1 MIPRLSVILVVWN
14 NRAFIGQAILNF
26 LSQQCPAAELVIVD
40 GGSTDGT
47 AEEIERYALA
57 NPTISWLSEPD
68 LGQSDAMNKGIRMAR
83 GEYISFL
90 NVDDYYSDG
99 ALNDMNTIISGH
111 RAPAFVVGNCNV
123 WDAEGNL
130 IYVNRPRS
138 LHPWNILSGQFLPV
152 NPTAYL
158 YRKSIHNRAG
168 YYTIDNHINM
178 DIEFLAQASLVTGI
192 TYVNRD
198 WGNFR
203 MLPGTK
209 TYTDIEAGTL
219 EHRKLEL
226 FRRIRDNA
234 PLHIQLMTFFV
245 SMSMRMA
252 KVWRT
257 NSNGIIYYPKAILWK
272 FRHFRLR

>member
-99 ALNDMNTIISGH
+99 ALNDMIAIISGH

-158 YRKSIHNRAG
+158 YRKSIHDRAG

-209 TYTDIEAGTL
+209 TYTDMEAGTL

-245 SMSMRMA
+245 SMRMRMA

>member
-99 ALNDMNTIISGH
+99 ALNDMIAIISGH

-178 DIEFLAQASLVTGI
+178 DIEFLTQASLVTGI

-209 TYTDIEAGTL
+209 TYTDMEAGTL

-234 PLHIQLMTFFV
+234 PLHIQLMTCFV
-245 SMSMRMA
+245 SMRMRMA